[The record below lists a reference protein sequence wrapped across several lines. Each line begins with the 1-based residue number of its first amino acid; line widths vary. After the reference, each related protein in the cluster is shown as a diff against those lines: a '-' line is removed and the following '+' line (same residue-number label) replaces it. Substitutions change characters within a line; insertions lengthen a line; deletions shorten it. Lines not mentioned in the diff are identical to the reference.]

1 MTVICGILILAL
13 AGSLLYNNDLIKR
26 NEMQRDIIM
35 RMKEQ
40 IDFYRSKEED

>member
-1 MTVICGILILAL
+1 MIVICGILILAL
-13 AGSLLYNNDLIKR
+13 AGSLSYNIDLIKR
-26 NEMQRDIIM
+26 NEAQRDRIM